1 MSQYKISK
9 KRLAEIVKE
18 EYESFLA
25 DSLTKDQVEIDEEEL
40 EEGYMDKYDRA
51 YEEEERERR
60 RQMRRIDQE
69 RERNR
74 RSGGYR
80 SPGAGSG
87 MGGIGGGG
95 RRPERFA
102 GFNRDD
108 ETADQ
113 REDHN
118 IDDLY
123 AMVRNLKRELD
134 DMKGKK

>member
-1 MSQYKISK
+1 MKITK
-9 KRLAEIVKE
+9 KQIIQIIR
-18 EYESFLA
+18 
-25 DSLTKDQVEIDEEEL
+25 EEL
-40 EEGYMDKYDRA
+40 EQVQNEGYMDAYDRA

-60 RQMRRIDQE
+60 RQSRRIDQE

-74 RSGGYR
+74 RSGGYQR
-80 SPGAGSG
+80 PGAGSG
-87 MGGIGGGG
+87 RGGIGGGG

-118 IDDLY
+118 IDDLW

>member
-1 MSQYKISK
+1 MKITK
-9 KRLAEIVKE
+9 TQLQQMIRE
-18 EYESFLA
+18 EMENLKSEGYMGAYDRENREA
-25 DSLTKDQVEIDEEEL
+25 DRERARRMQRIRDEEER
-40 EEGYMDKYDRA
+40 K
-51 YEEEERERR
+51 
-60 RQMRRIDQE
+60 RQR
-69 RERNR
+69 
-74 RSGGYR
+74 GGYR

-95 RRPERFA
+95 SGKKRFP

-123 AMVRNLKRELD
+123 AMVRDLEAKMKDLKD
-134 DMKGKK
+134 KK

>member
-1 MSQYKISK
+1 MKITKSQIIQII
-9 KRLAEIVKE
+9 R
-18 EYESFLA
+18 
-25 DSLTKDQVEIDEEEL
+25 EEL
-40 EEGYMDKYDRA
+40 EQVQKEGYMDAYDRA

-60 RQMRRIDQE
+60 RQSRRIDQE

-74 RSGGYR
+74 QRGGYR

-95 RRPERFA
+95 SGKKRFA